1 MSKSIE
7 NQKEFKISSW
17 AVSNRKT
24 VYLLIGIILLGGIL
38 SYSSM
43 PKENFPELQ
52 IPEIYVGIA
61 YPGNSPELI
70 ADKITDPIEK
80 ELITIKNV
88 DEIKSTSIDGYSTIT
103 VKFDFK
109 VTAKQGLQDVK
120 DAVDKARAS
129 KDFPTDLPVEP
140 NIFELDVSEMPI
152 MNINLS
158 SNEHSISELNEYA
171 EILEEK
177 IEDLAEISEVDIR
190 GTQEQEMQI
199 MVDPRKAEFVDVSF
213 NDIQTAIGNENL
225 TMSGGE
231 YLDGST
237 KRTIQIDGKFKTA
250 EEIGNVIVKQED
262 YKPVYLKDIATI
274 AFKDADTTSY
284 ARERGETVVMLD
296 VKKRSGQNLIDASE
310 KIRDIL
316 AEVEENKILPANIG
330 ISVTNDQSD
339 KTVEMVSNLEN
350 SIIFGILLVVGVLL
364 FFLGLR
370 NSLFVGVAI
379 PLSMFMSFLI
389 LSSMGVTLNVMVLFS
404 LVLAL
409 GMLVDNGIVVVE
421 NVQRLMEEGV
431 EPFKAVRKGVGEIAW
446 PIIASTATTLGAFI
460 PLALWPGMMGEFM
473 KYLPITLIIVL
484 GSSLF
489 VALIINPVLTAMY
502 MKLKEETPR
511 FSAVRFSISV
521 ALIVLGLMSTMVGA
535 TGFGFFLMMM
545 GNLSLGLKY
554 AFVTRE
560 TKFLNIAPPSL
571 VLILFGILYLC
582 VGQILHAN
590 FLFLVALAII
600 GNWAVMPAIDGFQ
613 NRFLPWL
620 EEKYRAF
627 LSSSLFG
634 RRPLWYFL
642 GMFGLLFF
650 SIGLLIAFTPK
661 VLFFPVNQPNY
672 VNVFIQHPIGTDIAV
687 TNETTLEVERII
699 EEEILQK
706 EIADTVGIPYEK
718 WIIQS
723 VIAQVGEGTSDPAA
737 GVSMGNT
744 PHKGRVTINF
754 SEFKNRGDYETG
766 KLMEKISKGMKNRFP
781 ADVQITVDKNNDG
794 PPTAPPINIEVGG
807 ELDYDL
813 LIAEAEK
820 LRLFLDRKNIA
831 GVEQLKLDVETG
843 KPELKIE
850 VDREKAR
857 LFNTSTG
864 QIANAIRT
872 ALFGA
877 DISTFKEGDDTYDIV
892 VRFNDQSRNDIDA
905 LMNQKLIFRNNK
917 GQMLRIPIRSLI
929 KEPVPTNTYSAVKHN
944 DLTPIVTIF
953 SGVSEGFNPN
963 EVVAEI
969 QSVTDEYL
977 AENEITP
984 GVEFNFTGEQEE
996 QAEEMGFLLIAL
1008 FIAVF
1013 IILLVIV
1020 MQFNAFS
1027 SPVIIML
1034 AVFFSLIGVLL
1045 GEVIFQMEFVI
1056 IMTMIGIISLAGVVV
1071 NNAIVL
1077 IDYTNLIRKR
1087 RREELGLGEFDQLPM
1102 EDIKDAIVT
1111 AGKTRLRPVILTAIT
1126 TVLGLIPLALGL
1138 NIDFTTLLTE
1148 YDANFYMG
1156 GDNTIF
1162 FGPMSWTI
1170 IFGLTFA
1177 TFLTLIIVPVMYLL
1191 LYKFKLWLYK
1201 LSGSKMRS
1209 NI

>member
-7 NQKEFKISSW
+7 NQKEFKISTW
-17 AVSNRKT
+17 AVNNRKT
-24 VYLLIGIILLGGIL
+24 VYLFIVMILLGGISAYVGML
-38 SYSSM
+38 
-43 PKENFPELQ
+43 KENFPELQ
-52 IPEIYVGIA
+52 IPEIYVGVA

-80 ELITIKNV
+80 ELKTVKNV
-88 DEIKSTSIDGYSTIT
+88 DEINSTSIDGYATIT

-109 VTAKQGLQDVK
+109 VTPKQALQDVK
-120 DAVDKARAS
+120 DAVDKARAT

-140 NIFELDVSEMPI
+140 NIFEMDVSEMPI

-158 SNEHSISELNEYA
+158 GDYSIIQLKEYA

-177 IEDLAEISEVDIR
+177 IEDLPEISEVDIR

-199 MVDPRKAEFVDVSF
+199 MVDPKKAELVDVSF
-213 NDIQTAIGNENL
+213 NDIQQAIGNENL
-225 TMSGGE
+225 TVSGGE
-231 YLDGST
+231 YLDGTT
-237 KRTIQIDGKFKTA
+237 KRTIQIDGKFKSAA
-250 EEIGNVIVKQED
+250 EIEQVIVKQED
-262 YKPVYLKDIATI
+262 YKPVYLRDIAEVKF
-274 AFKDADTTSY
+274 ADADTTSY

-296 VKKRSGQNLIDASE
+296 VKKRSGQNLLDASA
-310 KIRDIL
+310 KISEIL
-316 AEVEENKILPANIG
+316 AEARTSGVIPDGIN

-339 KTVEMVSNLEN
+339 KTEEMVSNLEN
-350 SIIFGILLVVGVLL
+350 SIIFGVLLVVGVLL

-431 EPFKAVRKGVGEIAW
+431 DAFTAVKKGVGEIAW

-460 PLALWPGMMGEFM
+460 PLALWPGIMGEFM
-473 KYLPITLIIVL
+473 KFLPITLIIVL

-489 VALIINPVLTAMY
+489 VALVINPVLTAIY
-502 MKLKEETPR
+502 MKLKEDDPK
-511 FSAVRFSISV
+511 FSVVRFSVSV
-521 ALIVLGLMSTMVGA
+521 GLIILAYPMTMAGSGA
-535 TGFGFFLMMM
+535 GFFFLLA
-545 GNLSLGLKY
+545 GVLSLGLKY
-554 AFVTRE
+554 VFVTK
-560 TKFLNIAPPSL
+560 TTTFKSLMPPL
-571 VLILFGILYLC
+571 VALTGLGILYL
-582 VGQILHAN
+582 VSGEIASAN
-590 FLFLVALAII
+590 FLFLGTISILFNRGAI
-600 GNWAVMPAIDGFQ
+600 PLIDGFQ
-613 NRFLPWL
+613 NKFLPWL
-620 EEKYRAF
+620 EDKYQAF
-627 LSSSLFG
+627 LSYSLFR
-634 RRPLWYFL
+634 RRPVGYFVGMIGMLIFSFILL
-642 GMFGLLFF
+642 G
-650 SIGLLIAFTPK
+650 IFTPK
-661 VLFFPVNQPNY
+661 VLFFPENQPNY
-672 VNVFIQHPIGTDIAV
+672 VNIFIQHPIGTDIQV
-687 TNETTLEVERII
+687 TNTTTEQVEQ
-699 EEEILQK
+699 ILFDELLTD
-706 EIADTVGIPYEK
+706 EIADTVNKPFEQ

-723 VIAQVGEGTSDPAA
+723 VIAQVGAGTSDPAQ

-744 PHKGRVTINF
+744 PHKARITINF
-754 SEFKNRGDYETG
+754 AEFKNRGDYETG
-766 KLMEKISKGMKNRFP
+766 AIMEKISKGLKNRFP
-781 ADVQITVDKNNDG
+781 ADVQITVDKNREG

-807 ELDYDL
+807 EIDYD
-813 LIAEAEK
+813 IVIEEAEK
-820 LRLFLDRKNIA
+820 MRLWLDRKGVA

-877 DISTFKEGDDTYDIV
+877 DISTFKEGDETYDMV
-892 VRFNDQSRNDIDA
+892 VRFNEDTRNDIDA

-929 KEPVPTNTYSAVKHN
+929 KEPQPTNTYSAVKHK
-944 DLTPIVTIF
+944 DLVPVVTIY
-953 SGVSEGFNPN
+953 STVSEGYNPN
-963 EVVAEI
+963 EVVAELQGLSEQYKEEVEMTAGI
-969 QSVTDEYL
+969 
-977 AENEITP
+977 
-984 GVEFNFTGEQEE
+984 EFNFTGEQEE
-996 QAEEMGFLLIAL
+996 QAKEMAFLSKAL
-1008 FIAVF
+1008 MIAVF

-1020 MQFNAFS
+1020 MQFNAFTT
-1027 SPVIIML
+1027 PLIIMF
-1034 AVFFSLIGVLL
+1034 AVVFSLIGVLL
-1045 GEVIFQMEFVI
+1045 GEVVFQMDFVI

-1087 RREELGLGEFDQLPM
+1087 RREELGLGEFEHLSL
-1102 EDIKDAIVT
+1102 EEIKDAIVV
-1111 AGKTRLRPVILTAIT
+1111 AGKTRLRPVLLTAIT
-1126 TVLGLIPLALGL
+1126 TVLGLIPLAVGI

-1148 YDANFYMG
+1148 FNPNFYIG
-1156 GDNTIF
+1156 GDNTMF

-1177 TFLTLIIVPVMYLL
+1177 TFLTLVIVPVMYLL
-1191 LYKFKLWLYK
+1191 LWRFKLWLYK
-1201 LSGSKMRS
+1201 MSGNQMRS
-1209 NI
+1209 SL